1 MTKPTVTPS
10 HIGVSFPAKRI
21 DRDELIQP
29 APLRERGLSLR
40 AAHDEDLPWLRDL
53 YASTRAEEMAPV
65 PWPDAAKR
73 AFLDQQ
79 FDLQHRHFVSHFPG
93 AEFWLVESAQG
104 PIGRLYRDTSVP
116 PGGDADDLIVDIGFL
131 PSWRN
136 QGLGSSLLRAVQAS
150 ASARGRGVRLHVQ
163 VHNSRAL
170 NLYRRLGFVV
180 CESADIGSDSHF
192 EMRWSGSR
200 LS

>member
-1 MTKPTVTPS
+1 M
-10 HIGVSFPAKRI
+10 
-21 DRDELIQP
+21 
-29 APLRERGLSLR
+29 
-40 AAHDEDLPWLRDL
+40 RDL

-79 FDLQHRHFVSHFPG
+79 FDLQHRHFLSHFPG
-93 AEFWLVESAQG
+93 ADFWLVESAQG
-104 PIGRLYRDTSVP
+104 PIGRLYRDSSAL
-116 PGGDADDLIVDIGFL
+116 PGGDADDLIIDICFL
-131 PSWRN
+131 PSWRS
-136 QGLGSSLLRAVQAS
+136 QGLGGSLLRAAQGS

-170 NLYRRLGFVV
+170 ALYRRLGFVV
-180 CESADIGSDSHF
+180 CGSSDIGSDSHF
-192 EMRWSGSR
+192 EMRWPGSR